1 MSPFRKK
8 FRAARDE
15 RGGAGQGRAGQ
26 AGGTRGERERER
38 EWILK
43 ERTISD
49 GDGANI
55 LLVSLLV
62 MNKHI

>member
-15 RGGAGQGRAGQ
+15 RGGAGQRRAGQ
-26 AGGTRGERERER
+26 AGGTRGERER